1 VFLTYYNPLLAFGL
15 KAFCLTA
22 VECGVD
28 GVIVADLPPEESAPL
43 RSLAEPAGLDLIHLV
58 APTSTPDRM
67 RKIARASSGFLYMV
81 SLTGVTGARSELP
94 AELARHLRTLRGI
107 TTKPICV
114 GFGIGTP
121 AQAEAVGQAAD
132 GVIVGSAIVQL
143 VEKHAGSPELVT
155 RVGDFIASLKA
166 PLRLARSATVA

>member
-1 VFLTYYNPLLAFGL
+1 MEDTV
-15 KAFCLTA
+15 A
-22 VECGVD
+22 VTGQRQIRV
-28 GVIVADLPPEESAPL
+28 
-43 RSLAEPAGLDLIHLV
+43 GLDLTAIWRR
-58 APTSTPDRM
+58 PTGIFRYAT
-67 RKIARASSGFLYMV
+67 
-81 SLTGVTGARSELP
+81 
-94 AELARHLRTLRGI
+94 ELARHLRTLRGI

-132 GVIVGSAIVQL
+132 GAIVGSAIVQL

>member
-1 VFLTYYNPLLAFGL
+1 M
-15 KAFCLTA
+15 
-22 VECGVD
+22 D
-28 GVIVADLPPEESAPL
+28 GVIVADLPPEESGPL
-43 RSLAEPAGLDLIHLV
+43 RGAANSAELDLIHLV

-81 SLTGVTGARSELP
+81 SLTGVTGARAELP
-94 AELARHLRTLRGI
+94 AELTQHLRTLRGI

-121 AQAEAVGQAAD
+121 AQAAGVGQAAD

-143 VEKHAGSPELVT
+143 IEKHSGAGDLVT
-155 RVGDFIASLKA
+155 KIGDFIASLKEPLWPGRTA
-166 PLRLARSATVA
+166 P